1 MSEPTI
7 TPAELLAAETASK
20 EERARIISSRNNV
33 MALALVFLVV
43 LFFAITIVK
52 MKI

>member
-1 MSEPTI
+1 MSEQNISAPD
-7 TPAELLAAETASK
+7 LLAAETAAK
-20 EERARIISSRNNV
+20 EERARIIASRNNV

>member
-1 MSEPTI
+1 MSEQNISAPD
-7 TPAELLAAETASK
+7 LLADEAAAK
-20 EERARIISSRNNV
+20 EERARIIASRNNV

>member
-1 MSEPTI
+1 MVEP
-7 TPAELLAAETASK
+7 ETKAPKPFASDENAK
-20 EERARIISSRNNV
+20 DERARIIASRNTV
-33 MALALVFLVV
+33 TALALVFMVV